1 MPLCPEPTTAQ
12 LTALRNSQQCTT
24 AALQGCHVVFTRC
37 WPMSEQHPERQQLW
51 QTAEAL
57 GATCS
62 TAYTSGITTHVV
74 AAAPKTQKAAQAA
87 ADGVPVVTP
96 KWLGA
101 CRTEWRRV
109 EEEEYSHEA
118 GGRDKSKGG
127 SGQVEG
133 AVDEV
138 AAAMAAAGGGA
149 GAGAEATGVGGR
161 EAGAGAAAA
170 GEPG

>member
-1 MPLCPEPTTAQ
+1 
-12 LTALRNSQQCTT
+12 
-24 AALQGCHVVFTRC
+24 
-37 WPMSEQHPERQQLW
+37 MSEQHPERQQLW

-62 TAYTSGITTHVV
+62 TTYTSGTTTHVV

-118 GGRDKSKGG
+118 AGRDKARAG
-127 SGQVEG
+127 SGQGEG

-149 GAGAEATGVGGR
+149 GAGPGAADAGQR
-161 EAGAGAAAA
+161 EAGAGGAAA